1 VTERNH
7 QVQQMRLIYREG
19 EQGDVWLGLGSDASR
34 RAFSLLHRMARDG
47 VEKYGKFGNCSVAD
61 DWKAVV
67 EICSIEY
74 WKRAVRNFL

>member
-1 VTERNH
+1 MYGLVSVLM
-7 QVQQMRLIYREG
+7 QVAELLACCIEWH
-19 EQGDVWLGLGSDASR
+19 ETVW
-34 RAFSLLHRMARDG
+34 
-47 VEKYGKFGNCSVAD
+47 KNTGKFGNCSVAD